1 MLNLDQ
7 DYNIDVESAYIITV
21 KDNPVSES
29 MFLRCARSCQDV
41 GMPWKRWE
49 AFDGTSGEIKTP
61 EHLKNEKW
69 IQWIKKANDGL
80 SATEVALMLTSVSL
94 WERCISINQPI
105 VILEHDAFMV
115 RKFLTHRAFNAI
127 IYLGSIEQVNK
138 NFYSS
143 LIPIMGQVNP
153 NYRFILRTHA
163 YSIDPIMARRLFSA
177 VLTEGITTSVD
188 VMIRSDIYTQLQMGI
203 YAFDMHDNISIM
215 HDKIE
220 RNKNEHLVRINNK
233 IL

>member
-7 DYNIDVESAYIITV
+7 DYNIEVESAYIITV
-21 KDNPVSES
+21 KDNPISES
-29 MFLRCARSCQDV
+29 MFLRCTRSCHDV

-61 EHLKNEKW
+61 DHLKSEKW
-69 IQWIKKANDGL
+69 LKWIKKANDGL
-80 SATEVALMLTSVSL
+80 APTEIALMLTSVAL
-94 WERCISINQPI
+94 WEHCISINRPI

-115 RKFLTHRAFNAI
+115 RKFLTHPAFNAI
-127 IYLGSIEQVNK
+127 IYLGSLEQVKN

-143 LIPIMGQVNP
+143 LIPIMGQLNP

-177 VLTEGITTSVD
+177 VLTDGITTSID

-203 YAFDMHDNISIM
+203 YAFDMADNTSLCY
-215 HDKIE
+215 DRLE
-220 RNKNEHLVRINNK
+220 RNENEHLVRINNK